1 MCIKQSELELIKKG
15 IEKIV
20 NIAVNIVIYKHKTKD
35 KRHILTLHKKSLFP
49 LHELSLSLETH
60 ALVTTISL
68 SHFSPHQ
75 NYAPVR
81 QTQAH
86 QPQVVRE
93 SPPQRTLRQSS
104 KPWQP
109 WE

>member
-15 IEKIV
+15 IEKS
-20 NIAVNIVIYKHKTKD
+20 VNIVMYKHKTKD
-35 KRHILTLHKKSLFP
+35 KRHIMTLHKKSLFP

-75 NYAPVR
+75 NCVSVR

-86 QPQVVRE
+86 QPQVVQE
-93 SPPQRTLRQSS
+93 SPQQKTL
-104 KPWQP
+104 
-109 WE
+109 

>member
-1 MCIKQSELELIKKG
+1 MCIKQSELELIKRG
-15 IEKIV
+15 IEKS
-20 NIAVNIVIYKHKTKD
+20 VNIVVNKVMYKHKTKD
-35 KRHILTLHKKSLFP
+35 KRHIMTLHKKSLFP

-75 NYAPVR
+75 NCVSVR

-86 QPQVVRE
+86 QPQVVQE
-93 SPPQRTLRQSS
+93 SPQQRTLWQSL

-109 WE
+109 LE

>member
-15 IEKIV
+15 IEKSV

-35 KRHILTLHKKSLFP
+35 KRHIMTLHKKSLFP
-49 LHELSLSLETH
+49 LLELSLSLETH

-68 SHFSPHQ
+68 SHFLPHQ
-75 NYAPVR
+75 NCVSVR

-86 QPQVVRE
+86 QPQVVQE
-93 SPPQRTLRQSS
+93 SPQRKTLQQSLE
-104 KPWQP
+104 PRLP
-109 WE
+109 LE